1 MFCLAKFRLDQK
13 PAMSLVSSDLKSHCF
28 QIFCLFLH
36 KYTILGNLYT
46 EYGVSF
52 SDSFL
57 PRVCWSLSDDLCSLR
72 LLPLVLIS
80 RNTAVFLVGI
90 SATLWP
96 QIGNTFI
103 CVTYFQTEF
112 LQIFPVFIHSSETSS
127 CFIFYFVQSL

>member
-52 SDSFL
+52 SGSFL
-57 PRVCWSLSDDLCSLR
+57 PRVCWSLSDELCSLR

-80 RNTAVFLVGI
+80 RSIAVFLVGI

-103 CVTYFQTEF
+103 CVIYFQTEF